1 MGIAM
6 TFGVGS
12 IILLLHPLAVD
23 FKIDGTAPPPA
34 VTQGPTPLASPVAPI
49 DSSPAPR
56 PAFHASPP
64 IALGFGRDV
73 PLDFAVRQVAPRWVH
88 VSYGDSV
95 DRQVRVSW
103 HGGRPWNQVL
113 GGVLM
118 PLGLHMKMSGST
130 LWIRD

>member
-6 TFGVGS
+6 SFGVGGV
-12 IILLLHPLAVD
+12 ILLLHPLAAD
-23 FKIDGTAPPPA
+23 FKIDGNRPLPA
-34 VTQGPTPLASPVAPI
+34 LRQGPVKLALPVNPT
-49 DSSPAPR
+49 DSSPVPR
-56 PAFHASPP
+56 PAVPKGPS
-64 IALGFGRDV
+64 IAFGFGRDV

-118 PLGLHMKMSGST
+118 PLGLHMKMSGRT
-130 LWIRD
+130 LWIHD